1 MTIPEKPHSL
11 IALPTEPAGSPCDQP
26 QARRFSNSHNAKFW
40 DAVESNGYHV
50 TSFRFVHQPH
60 LDLCDVSNHCWDFT
74 HPGGE
79 DIQAFVLCKVP
90 GKRKP
95 QEMLYVFDYG
105 VFDYGAF
112 FVKRVKRS
120 RTKKSSINTTSAK

>member
-1 MTIPEKPHSL
+1 MTIPTEPHPT
-11 IALPTEPAGSPCDQP
+11 IALPTVPAGTPCDLP
-26 QARRFSNSHNAKFW
+26 QARRFSNSHNARFW
-40 DAVESNGYHV
+40 DVVESNGYHV
-50 TSFRFVHQPH
+50 LSFRFVNQPH
-60 LDLCDVSNHCWDFT
+60 LDLCEVSNHCWDFT

-79 DIQAFVLCKVP
+79 DIKAFVLCKVP

-95 QEMLYVFDYG
+95 QEMLY